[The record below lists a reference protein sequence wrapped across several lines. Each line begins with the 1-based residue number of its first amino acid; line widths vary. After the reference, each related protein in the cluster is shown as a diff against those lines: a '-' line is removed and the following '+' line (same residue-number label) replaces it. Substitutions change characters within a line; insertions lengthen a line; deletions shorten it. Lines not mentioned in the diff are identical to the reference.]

1 MQTTVHIHRL
11 ALLGVGYIGGS
22 AVVAARRAGLAGQP
36 GQQIVG
42 YDPSPDALSAAVRQG
57 VIDGA
62 CTSPRE
68 AVAGASVVLIAAP
81 VRSME
86 SLLRAMAPGLASDAT
101 VIDVGS
107 VKESIV
113 AAAESLLPAG
123 CFVGCHP
130 MAGAEF
136 SGVEAA
142 NPDIFTGRVCFVCP
156 SRGAR
161 PSATKAA
168 HAFWRGIGCQT
179 AEIEP
184 MVHDRL
190 MAAQSHLPHVA
201 AYALA
206 GALVPAL
213 PFLDNTTKV
222 ASPTTSLRDTTR
234 IAASGPAVWR
244 DILLANAVN
253 VLPLIQ
259 DLEASVAAIKAAVAT
274 GDGDALEK
282 ILAAAQ
288 ACRKRLV
295 KE

>member
-1 MQTTVHIHRL
+1 MRMGI
-11 ALLGVGYIGGS
+11 ID
-22 AVVAARRAGLAGQP
+22 AACA
-36 GQQIVG
+36 
-42 YDPSPDALSAAVRQG
+42 SPQ
-57 VIDGA
+57 
-62 CTSPRE
+62 E
-68 AVAGASVVLIAAP
+68 AVAGASLVLLAAP

-86 SLLRAMAPGLASDAT
+86 ALLRAMAPALAADTT

-107 VKESIV
+107 VKAGIV
-113 AAAESLLPAG
+113 GAAEKVLPAG

-142 NPDIFTGRVCFVCP
+142 DANIFAGRVCFICP

-161 PSATKAA
+161 APAVAA
-168 HAFWRGIGCQT
+168 AGAFWRGLGCQT
-179 AEIEP
+179 ATIEP
-184 MVHDRL
+184 EIHDRL

-201 AYALA
+201 AFALA
-206 GALVPAL
+206 GALASAV
-213 PFLDNTTKV
+213 PFLETTTTA

-244 DILLANAVN
+244 DILLANATH

-259 DLEASVAAIKAAVAT
+259 ELETRVAEIKSAVAT
-274 GDGDALEK
+274 GDGEALER
-282 ILAAAQ
+282 ILATAQ
-288 ACRKRLV
+288 SCRKRLV

>member
-1 MQTTVHIHRL
+1 MGI
-11 ALLGVGYIGGS
+11 ID
-22 AVVAARRAGLAGQP
+22 AACA
-36 GQQIVG
+36 
-42 YDPSPDALSAAVRQG
+42 SPQ
-57 VIDGA
+57 
-62 CTSPRE
+62 E
-68 AVAGASVVLIAAP
+68 AVAGASLVLLAAP

-86 SLLRAMAPGLASDAT
+86 ALLRALAPALAADAT

-107 VKESIV
+107 VKAGIV
-113 AAAESLLPAG
+113 AAAEASLPPG

-136 SGVEAA
+136 SGVEASDA
-142 NPDIFTGRVCFVCP
+142 KIFAGRVCFICP

-161 PSATKAA
+161 ESALAAA
-168 HAFWRGIGCQT
+168 HAFWRGVGCQT
-179 AEIEP
+179 ATIEP
-184 MVHDRL
+184 DIHDKL

-201 AYALA
+201 AFALA

-213 PFLDNTTKV
+213 PFLESTTTA

-244 DILLANAVN
+244 DILLANTTH

-259 DLEASVAAIKAAVAT
+259 ELETRVAEIKAAVAT
-274 GDGDALEK
+274 GDGEALER
-282 ILAAAQ
+282 ILGAAQ
-288 ACRKRLV
+288 SCRKRLV